1 MSNIVRLVLAGFAV
15 LCLNFATQAT
25 VEAQPRRTQRVAAQA
40 VQHQPEQRLRRPRIS
55 RPPRYLNRLRGAGHR
70 AYASVGEDYLSTIA
84 TVYNRMLGAGQVN
97 LWRQHITRC
106 TQYHADFIRVAH
118 FFQVPTAFVAGIALH
133 ESHCVANAEDWAG
146 GRGIGQL
153 TFTSRAAHVRPV
165 ERVLGRPL
173 RYRTTMRPGRTIPYD
188 VYDHMLVAM
197 MHWAAPERIT
207 RWCGNRRGCGILGYN
222 MNPRTIA
229 RYARNLRRTR
239 EREQAP
245 PPAGQPRPRI
255 ILTFAEI
262 ANTLPCITG
271 THGRC
276 PREYVARVLAASL
289 MYQRYMDNTAQTEVR
304 DNVANPAQTD
314 REALAGDK
322 VPGFDPEYDRSFS
335 TAILPRTPPRP
346 SR

>member
-97 LWRQHITRC
+97 LWRQHIARC
-106 TQYHADFIRVAH
+106 AEYHTDFVRVAR

-133 ESHCVANAEDWAG
+133 ESHCVANAQDWAG

-153 TFTSRAAHVRPV
+153 TFTSRALHVRPLQ
-165 ERVLGRPL
+165 RALGRPL
-173 RYRTTMRPGRTIPYD
+173 RYRTITRPGRTIPYD

-197 MHWAAPERIT
+197 MHWVVPERIT

-222 MNPRTIA
+222 MNPATYAGRA
-229 RYARNLRRTR
+229 RQLRRTL
-239 EREQAP
+239 
-245 PPAGQPRPRI
+245 GQPP
-255 ILTFAEI
+255 TFAEI